1 MALELPNF
9 ALLAPQIVIA
19 LAALVLMTA
28 GAFARERWRQ
38 WNYVVAQLAVIVATL
53 LTVFTSGDPRVQ
65 TTFGGIFL
73 VDWITLVVQLF
84 IYLSVFAALIY
95 GRFYLIERGLER
107 AEYYA
112 LVLLSLLGM
121 QILTVA
127 NHLLLFYLGLEL
139 MSLALYALVAFD
151 RNHALRA
158 EAGMKYF
165 VLGALASGLILY
177 GLSLI
182 YGATA
187 TLSLPEISSVAALRP
202 GDERV
207 FGFGLAF
214 LVAGIA
220 FKFGAVPF
228 HMWVAD
234 VYHGAPTPV
243 TLLLASA
250 PKLAA
255 FALAFRLLVFGF
267 FEYAHYWQPMLMIL
281 AVASIVLGNLAAIA
295 QKNLKRMLAYSG
307 ISHVGFI
314 LLGLAVGVVE
324 GNHQLALN
332 AYSAT
337 LFYAIVYAVMSMA
350 SFGLILLMARAGF
363 EAEWLDDVK
372 GLNQKSPWFAAM
384 LLITMFSLAGVP
396 FFVGFFAKLAV
407 LQAVVAAGYLWVA
420 VVAVVMSLIGAFYY
434 LRVVKLAYFDEP
446 TERQP
451 LIASS
456 ETRVLLSGNALA
468 LALFGLMP
476 QGLMSLAAYAMIA
489 SL

>member
-1 MALELPNF
+1 MAVELPNW
-9 ALLAPQIVIA
+9 ALLAPQLVVAIA
-19 LAALVLMTA
+19 AMTLMTA
-28 GAFARERWRQ
+28 GAFAREQWRQ
-38 WNYVVAQLAVIVATL
+38 WNYVVAQLAVIGATL
-53 LTVFTSGDPRVQ
+53 LTVFSAGDPRVQ
-65 TTFGGIFL
+65 TTFGGLVL
-73 VDWITLVVQLF
+73 VDWISLVVQLF

-112 LVLLSLLGM
+112 LVLLCLLGM

-139 MSLALYALVAFD
+139 MSLALYGLVAFD
-151 RNHALRA
+151 RNNDLRA

-165 VLGALASGLILY
+165 VLGALASGLLLY
-177 GLSLI
+177 GMSLI
-182 YGATA
+182 YGATG
-187 TLSLPEISSVAALRP
+187 TLSLPEVASVASIRP
-202 GDERV
+202 GEERI

-243 TLLLASA
+243 TLLLSSA

-267 FEYAHYWQPMLMIL
+267 FEYAHYWQPMLLIVAL
-281 AVASIVLGNLAAIA
+281 ASIVLGNLAAIV

-314 LLGLAVGVVE
+314 LLGFAVGVVE
-324 GNHQLALN
+324 GDQQLALN

-337 LFYAIVYAVMSMA
+337 LFYAIVYALTSLA
-350 SFGLILLMARAGF
+350 SFGLILLMARSGF

-420 VVAVVMSLIGAFYY
+420 VAAVVMSLIGAFYY

-446 TERQP
+446 LDRQP

-456 ETRVLLSGNALA
+456 ETRVLLSGNAIA
-468 LALFGLMP
+468 LALFGILP

>member
-1 MALELPNF
+1 MAVELPNWT
-9 ALLAPQIVIA
+9 LLAPQLVVAIA
-19 LAALVLMTA
+19 AMTLMTA
-28 GAFARERWRQ
+28 GAFAREQWRQ

-53 LTVFTSGDPRVQ
+53 LTVFSAGDPRVQ
-65 TTFGGIFL
+65 TTFGGLVL
-73 VDWITLVVQLF
+73 VDWISLVVQLF

-112 LVLLSLLGM
+112 LVLLCLLGM

-139 MSLALYALVAFD
+139 MSLALYGLVAFD
-151 RNHALRA
+151 RNNDLRA

-165 VLGALASGLILY
+165 VLGALASGLLLY
-177 GLSLI
+177 GMSLI
-182 YGATA
+182 YGATG
-187 TLSLPEISSVAALRP
+187 TLSLPEVASVASIRP
-202 GDERV
+202 GEERI

-243 TLLLASA
+243 TLLLSSA

-267 FEYAHYWQPMLMIL
+267 FEYAHYWQPMLLIVAL
-281 AVASIVLGNLAAIA
+281 ASIVLGNLAAIV

-314 LLGLAVGVVE
+314 LLGFAVGVVE
-324 GNHQLALN
+324 GDQQLALN

-337 LFYAIVYAVMSMA
+337 LFYAIVYALTSLA
-350 SFGLILLMARAGF
+350 SFGLILLMARSGF

-420 VVAVVMSLIGAFYY
+420 VAAVVMSLIGAFYY

-446 TERQP
+446 MDRQP

-456 ETRVLLSGNALA
+456 ETRVLLSGNAIA
-468 LALFGLMP
+468 LALFGILP

>member
-1 MALELPNF
+1 MAVELPNW
-9 ALLAPQIVIA
+9 ALLAPQLVVAIA
-19 LAALVLMTA
+19 AMTLMTA
-28 GAFARERWRQ
+28 GAFAREQWRQ

-53 LTVFTSGDPRVQ
+53 LTVFSAGDPRVQ
-65 TTFGGIFL
+65 TTFGGLVL
-73 VDWITLVVQLF
+73 VDWISLVVQLF

-112 LVLLSLLGM
+112 LVLLCLLGM

-139 MSLALYALVAFD
+139 MSLALYGLVAFD
-151 RNHALRA
+151 RNNDLRA

-165 VLGALASGLILY
+165 VLGALASGLLLY
-177 GLSLI
+177 GMSLI
-182 YGATA
+182 YGATG
-187 TLSLPEISSVAALRP
+187 TLSLPEVASVASIRP
-202 GDERV
+202 GEERI

-243 TLLLASA
+243 TLLLSSA

-267 FEYAHYWQPMLMIL
+267 FEYAHYWQPMLLIVAL
-281 AVASIVLGNLAAIA
+281 ASIVLGNLAAIV

-314 LLGLAVGVVE
+314 LLGFAVGVVE
-324 GNHQLALN
+324 GDQQLALN

-337 LFYAIVYAVMSMA
+337 LFYAIVYALTSLA
-350 SFGLILLMARAGF
+350 SFGLILLMARSGF

-420 VVAVVMSLIGAFYY
+420 VAAVVMSLIGAFYY

-446 TERQP
+446 LDRQP

-468 LALFGLMP
+468 LALFGLLP